1 MMKKITIIFI
11 VLFCSISNAQCWQS
25 ISAGYQSTLAVKSD
39 GTLWA
44 WGDNDFG
51 QLGTGNFV
59 ARNAPTQVGT
69 DTNWKEVSCGE
80 NHAVAI
86 KTDGTLWAW
95 GDNFF
100 GQLGDGG
107 IVSMSNIPVQ
117 IGSDNDWQTISAG
130 SFHTLALKNSGMLW
144 AWGWNFTGQIGDGT
158 TSDALSPVQLA
169 VGSAFK
175 SIGTGAYFS
184 HAIKTD
190 GTLWGW
196 GDNSFGQMGDGTN
209 TVPLFPV
216 QIGTDTNWKSID
228 GGDSFALAIK
238 TNGTLWSWG
247 ANFEGNLGDGTLI
260 DRSFPLQVGTDTN
273 WKSVSTK
280 FYHVSALK
288 TNGTLWFWG
297 FNAYGQL
304 GDGTAIQKTIPTQ
317 LGTSNNWKSS
327 SAGVYHS
334 IALDNDGTVLASGD
348 DQFLQ
353 LGNGSGA
360 STTSFVIIG
369 TCVSKVQN
377 AQCGATLTAIN
388 QQVYADL
395 ISVAQGYRFKV
406 TDLNTNQVQIIDK
419 ALRVFQLTQLVNYAF
434 NHSYKVEVAIKYNNM
449 WQPYF
454 GVPCTVTTPAT
465 ATQVQSAQCGTVLT
479 NVNDVIYANN
489 VAFATGYKFRVTNLL
504 SSAQEEIIRPLRE
517 IRMTNTSLTE
527 FNTTYS
533 VEVAI
538 RNTDGSYLPYGPA
551 CNVTTPVFPTTQ
563 LQLSQC
569 DVVLSNA
576 NVTILADS
584 YVGATTYRFRFVN
597 TGLNYTYQFDR
608 PLRSFDLAS
617 VPGLQMGATYSVQVS
632 IEINGVFGPYGK
644 VCTLT
649 MPGNSRIN
657 SEVATTTKTFQ
668 VIASPNPFDSIFRM
682 ELKTSSEEKIEL
694 KVYDMMGK
702 LLEIKVVDPSM
713 LSELQFGA
721 GYSSGIY
728 NVIVYQ
734 GESFEVLRMVK
745 R

>member
-1 MMKKITIIFI
+1 MIKKITLLIV
-11 VLFCSISNAQCWQS
+11 VLFCVKSNAQCWQS
-25 ISAGYQSTLAVKSD
+25 ISAGYQSTLAIKSD

-59 ARNAPTQVGT
+59 ARNSPTQVGT

-100 GQLGDGG
+100 GQLGEGG
-107 IVSMSNIPVQ
+107 IVSMSNTPIQ
-117 IGSDNDWQTISAG
+117 IGSDSDWKTISAG
-130 SFHTLALKNSGMLW
+130 SYHALALKNNGTVW
-144 AWGWNFTGQIGDGT
+144 GWGWNFAAQVGDGT
-158 TSDALSPVQLA
+158 TIDVLFPTQIA
-169 VGSAFK
+169 VGSTFSA
-175 SIGTGAYFS
+175 IGTGAYFS

-196 GDNSFGQMGDGTN
+196 GDNSFGQMGDGTTN
-209 TVPLFPV
+209 FYLLPT

-238 TNGTLWSWG
+238 NNGTLWSWG
-247 ANFEGNLGDGTLI
+247 ANFEGNLGDGTLV
-260 DRSFPLQVGTDTN
+260 DRWFPLQIGTDTN

-280 FYHVSALK
+280 FYHVNALK
-288 TNGTLWFWG
+288 ANGTLWSWG

-304 GDGTAIQKTIPTQ
+304 GDGTLTQQSIPTQ
-317 LGTSNNWKSS
+317 TGTSNNWKFA

-353 LGNGSGA
+353 LGNGSGS
-360 STTSFVIIG
+360 STISYVVIG

-377 AQCGATLTAIN
+377 AQCGTTLASIN
-388 QQVYADL
+388 QQIYADL

-406 TDLNTNQVQIIDK
+406 TDLTTNQVQIIDK
-419 ALRVFQLTQLVNYAF
+419 VLRVFQLTQLTNYAF
-434 NHSYKVEVAIKYNNM
+434 NNSYNVEVAIKYNNV

-454 GVPCTVTTPAT
+454 GVPCTVTTPT
-465 ATQVQSAQCGTVLT
+465 TTTQVQLSQCGVLLT

-489 VAFATGYKFRVTNLL
+489 VPFATGYKFRITNLL
-504 SSAQEEIIRPLRE
+504 SSGQEEIIRPLRE

-538 RNTDGSYLPYGPA
+538 RNTDGTYLPYGPV
-551 CNVTTPVFPTTQ
+551 CNVTTPAFPTTQ

-569 DVVLSNA
+569 DVVLTNA
-576 NVTILADS
+576 NATILADS

-597 TGLNYTYQFDR
+597 TGLGFVYQFDR
-608 PLRSFDLAS
+608 LLRSFELNS
-617 VPGLQMGATYSVQVS
+617 VPGLLMGETYSVQVS
-632 IEINGVFGPYGK
+632 MEINGVFGPFGK

-649 MPGNSRIN
+649 MPGNSKIN
-657 SEVATTTKTFQ
+657 SDVVSLSKDFQ
-668 VIASPNPFDSIFRM
+668 VIASPNPFDSIFKLQ
-682 ELKTSSEEKIEL
+682 LKTSLEEKVEL
-694 KVYDMMGK
+694 KVYDMLGK
-702 LLEIKVVDPSM
+702 LMEVKIVDSYAISEI
-713 LSELQFGA
+713 EFGA
-721 GYSSGIY
+721 EYPSGVY
-728 NVIVYQ
+728 NVIVSQ
-734 GESFEVLRMVK
+734 GNEFKVVRIVK

>member
-11 VLFCSISNAQCWQS
+11 VLFCTISNAQCWQS
-25 ISAGYQSTLAVKSD
+25 ISAGYQSTLAIKSD

-59 ARNAPTQVGT
+59 AKNSPTQVGT

-95 GDNFF
+95 GDNFG
-100 GQLGDGG
+100 GQLGEGG
-107 IVSMSNIPVQ
+107 LLNMSNVPIQV
-117 IGSDNDWQTISAG
+117 GSDTDWQTISAG
-130 SFHTLALKNSGMLW
+130 SYHTMALKSNGTLW
-144 AWGWNFTGQIGDGT
+144 GWGWNFAAQVGDGT
-158 TSDALSPVQLA
+158 TVDVLFPTQIA
-169 VGSAFK
+169 VGSTFK

-209 TVPLFPV
+209 NFYLSPT
-216 QIGTDTNWKSID
+216 QIGADANWKSID
-228 GGDSFALAIK
+228 GGDTYSLAIK

-247 ANFEGNLGDGTLI
+247 ANFEGNLGDGTLL
-260 DRSFPLQVGTDTN
+260 DRWFPLQIGTDTN

-288 TNGTLWFWG
+288 TNGTLWSWG
-297 FNAYGQL
+297 FNAFGQL
-304 GDGTAIQKTIPTQ
+304 GDGTIIQKSIPIQ
-317 LGTSNNWKSS
+317 IGTANNWKLA

-334 IALDNDGTVLASGD
+334 IALDNDGTVFASGD

-353 LGNGSGA
+353 LVNGSGS
-360 STTSFVIIG
+360 STTSYVIIG
-369 TCVSKVQN
+369 TCVSKIQN
-377 AQCGATLTAIN
+377 PQCGTTLTTIN

-406 TDLNTNQVQIIDK
+406 TDLTTNQVQTIDRN
-419 ALRVFQLTQLVNYAF
+419 LRVFQLTQLANYAF
-434 NHSYKVEVAIKYNNM
+434 DHSYKVEVAIKYNNV

-454 GVPCTVTTPAT
+454 GLPCTVTTPAT
-465 ATQVQSAQCGTVLT
+465 TTQVHSPQCGVVLT

-489 VAFATGYKFRVTNLL
+489 VPFATGYKFRITNLL
-504 SSAQEEIIRPLRE
+504 SSVQEEIIRPLRE
-517 IRMTNTSLTE
+517 VRMTNTSLVE

-533 VEVAI
+533 IEVAI
-538 RNTDGSYLPYGPA
+538 RNTDGTYLPYGST

-569 DVVLSNA
+569 DVVLTNTNA
-576 NVTILADS
+576 TILADS

-617 VPGLQMGATYSVQVS
+617 VPGLQMGETYSVQVS

-649 MPGNSRIN
+649 MPGSSKLDSNS
-657 SEVATTTKTFQ
+657 SKSVTEFQ
-668 VIASPNPFDSIFRM
+668 LIAAPNPFGSIFKL
-682 ELKTSSEEKIEL
+682 EVKSTSEEKLNI
-694 KVYDMMGK
+694 KVYDMLGK
-702 LLEIKVVDPSM
+702 LVETKVTDSSEV
-713 LSELQFGA
+713 SELELGA
-721 GYSSGIY
+721 NYSSGIY
-728 NVIVYQ
+728 NVIVSD
-734 GESFEVLRMVK
+734 GEDFKVLRMVK